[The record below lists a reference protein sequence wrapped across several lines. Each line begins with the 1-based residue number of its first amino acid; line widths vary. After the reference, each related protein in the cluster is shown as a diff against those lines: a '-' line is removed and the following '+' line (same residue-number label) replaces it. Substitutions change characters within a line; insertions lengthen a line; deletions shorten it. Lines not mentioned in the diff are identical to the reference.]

1 MKPLPIILQRF
12 NELEQ
17 KIGEVEKTQ
26 RVEDGYTYVN
36 VTAFEEWANSAMG
49 LLQRVFGEN
58 SVHFKNFIEVYKDPS
73 EGFAFRFDRCKG
85 IFRAAKSDYEGGYLF
100 KIESLVSA
108 EVIGDVLEQAQH
120 LLDNGYKDPAAV
132 IARVALESTLKKLC
146 DKNTL
151 PKGKLDKMNADLAK
165 AGVYNISMQKQ
176 ITAWAGKG
184 NDAAHGNWNNYKK
197 EDVTDMINGVQRF
210 IAENL

>member
-12 NELEQ
+12 KELEETI
-17 KIGEVEKTQ
+17 KDVEITRRETDWTDAINSEV
-26 RVEDGYTYVN
+26 
-36 VTAFEEWANSAMG
+36 FEEWANSVLN
-49 LLQRVFGEN
+49 LLQRVFGED
-58 SVHFKNFIEVYKDPS
+58 SVHFKNFIAIYKGF
-73 EGFAFRFDRCKG
+73 EGWAGTFDRCKG

-108 EVIGDVLEQAQH
+108 EVIDDVLEQAQH
-120 LLDNGYKDPAAV
+120 LLDNEYKDPAAV
-132 IARVALESTLKKLC
+132 IARVALETTLKKLC

-184 NDAAHGNWNNYKK
+184 NDAAHGNWDNYTK
-197 EDVTDMINGVQRF
+197 EDVADMINGVQRF